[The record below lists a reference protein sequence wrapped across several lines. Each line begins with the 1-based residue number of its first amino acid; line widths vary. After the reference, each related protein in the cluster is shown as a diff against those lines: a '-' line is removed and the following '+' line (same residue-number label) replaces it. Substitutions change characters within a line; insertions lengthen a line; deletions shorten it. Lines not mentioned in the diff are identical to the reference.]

1 MTREGSAGAAADSAE
16 VREGLVEALNLD
28 LIGPWAGHALA
39 AERLPGW
46 VRPSNWYLTG
56 FLIPSGTTPERRAD
70 RDEDD
75 DLDEALEAGGLPE
88 ESSEERKAARKGF
101 FPSSL
106 GLSFLVAGGADTLTV
121 IVRWG
126 DYAQAEV
133 EGPDGKSGSCW
144 LRRPNERVVPV
155 ALAPAAARRPG
166 GHEVPDSGG
175 LALHVEDR
183 PIDTEGLAGIPA
195 GTRSVSVFLVNGR
208 ASDDA
213 EPDRAY
219 AFQAELEIRG
229 RQPFV
234 PRPDPRG
241 AQGADWD
248 ERVADLHYAG
258 TPEYATGHGVSADWD
273 VVDGACR
280 TLRTAWIPRADV
292 EQTRTA
298 DVPGAELSMDA
309 LAALPDGGAGGQ
321 RAPPPG
327 GAVPRVDRAPARGH
341 REPAGRAA
349 RYRGGAAAAGGACR
363 GPHGARHRGAGRGRR
378 RARRVPRGEPRR
390 GARHAAAAP
399 GAVRGSAAG
408 LARLPASPSS
418 C

>member
-1 MTREGSAGAAADSAE
+1 MTREGSAPAAADSAE
-16 VREGLVEALNLD
+16 VRERLVEALNLD
-28 LIGPWAGHALA
+28 LIGPWADHALA

-56 FLIPSGTTPERRAD
+56 FLIPSGTAPERRAD

-101 FPSSL
+101 FPSSM
-106 GLSFLVAGGADTLTV
+106 GLSFLVAGGADALTV

-126 DYAQAEV
+126 DYAQAAV
-133 EGPDGKSGSCW
+133 EGPDGKSESCW
-144 LRRPNERVVPV
+144 LRRPNERAVPV
-155 ALAPAAARRPG
+155 ALAPDGG
-166 GHEVPDSGG
+166 GHRGAGRPVDVPDSGG

-183 PIDTEGLAGIPA
+183 PIDTAGLAGIPA

-208 ASDDA
+208 APDDA
-213 EPDRAY
+213 DPDRAY
-219 AFQAELEIRG
+219 AFQAELEVRG

-298 DVPGAELSMDA
+298 GVPGAELSMDA
-309 LAALPDGGAGGQ
+309 LGGAARRRGGGQ

-327 GAVPRVDRAPARGH
+327 GAVPRVDRVPARGH
-341 REPAGRAA
+341 RDPAGGAA
-349 RYRGGAAAAGGACR
+349 RYRGGAAASGWAR
-363 GPHGARHRGAGRGRR
+363 RRPHGARHPRTGGRR
-378 RARRVPRGEPRR
+378 
-390 GARHAAAAP
+390 
-399 GAVRGSAAG
+399 
-408 LARLPASPSS
+408 
-418 C
+418 